1 MSSDTIFSIIL
12 VAKVMP
18 DPLFLDQERETH
30 NPLVEG
36 SSPSGPTISIKF
48 L

>member
-1 MSSDTIFSIIL
+1 
-12 VAKVMP
+12 VCVP
-18 DPLFLDQERETH
+18 H

-36 SSPSGPTISIKF
+36 SSPSRPTISIKF